1 MRGFRRM
8 QFSYW
13 GLRCSVQPAETKGTI
28 WYVMNTCLISQQ
40 MEGWCLTSSRTR
52 SHELYYWWPEGTKH
66 PTEIRT
72 DWTNIG
78 SEDTLVCTL
87 QRTKKCQ
94 ALVRSMSA
102 SFRLPLIAC
111 SRTLDILHGKLNREM
126 LYPAKLSSSCWY
138 LSDWSAA
145 PHQSYHLLS
154 TGTILPPHKQHLERT
169 WEPSQT
175 RPIRTINVRL
185 HFLGRS

>member
-78 SEDTLVCTL
+78 SA
-87 QRTKKCQ
+87 QRIHWSAGDETVSSSSAFYVSIIPASPDRVLKDSWYSPRETQQRNVVSCQ
-94 ALVRSMSA
+94 AVLFLLIPVRLISRPPALV
-102 SFRLPLIAC
+102 LP
-111 SRTLDILHGKLNREM
+111 
-126 LYPAKLSSSCWY
+126 PAKYRYNTSS
-138 LSDWSAA
+138 
-145 PHQSYHLLS
+145 
-154 TGTILPPHKQHLERT
+154 T
-169 WEPSQT
+169 QT
-175 RPIRTINVRL
+175 TSGENVRAKPDPANQDY
-185 HFLGRS
+185 